1 MLYLCIC
8 VCVFVYVC
16 RSIAASCLGFT
27 LHLHQEC
34 VSEQMNTA
42 VNWSSRKTT
51 SSAATHVLI
60 GMTSDIDSL
69 DLMGSWNVAS
79 WFTKLL
85 ERLVTLKRFV
95 PACWSWREVCGDY
108 TNTKGQLGAKNQDF
122 PAVPFWRCCAARDQ
136 GVRCVSDS
144 PTTDSTR
151 WGLWEEEGKH
161 TVINFILVI
170 QPDASQTWH
179 RVYTGSDLVQSD
191 PNM

>member
-1 MLYLCIC
+1 MSFWSSL
-8 VCVFVYVC
+8 
-16 RSIAASCLGFT
+16 RSIAASCLAFT

-85 ERLVTLKRFV
+85 ERLVTLKRSV

-151 WGLWEEEGKH
+151 
-161 TVINFILVI
+161 
-170 QPDASQTWH
+170 PDEAYERRRANTRW
-179 RVYTGSDLVQSD
+179 
-191 PNM
+191 